1 MFLNILMY
9 ENQKLQQ
16 KKGQTNCSSRTCLYE
31 NGSYAISEIR
41 SQDNKTDG
49 LLV

>member
-1 MFLNILMY
+1 
-9 ENQKLQQ
+9 
-16 KKGQTNCSSRTCLYE
+16 LYE
-31 NGSYAISEIR
+31 KSKTAKKDKLIVVQEPVYKNGSYAISEIR

>member
-1 MFLNILMY
+1 MKIKTAAKKD
-9 ENQKLQQ
+9 KLIVVQEPVY
-16 KKGQTNCSSRTCLYE
+16 NE

-49 LLV
+49 LV